1 MPCSCKARGCSPF
14 SMQNPSKN
22 NLKRFCYNDTIRL
35 SFYGKIGVCPV
46 RTGRERGSS
55 CGVCKNS
62 YGSTAPH
69 WFCAVLPSENVR
81 KVYLYGQKFYRFSD
95 YLFISPQMLERLVI
109 SNISS
114 ILRFGRYPA
123 YHGISEPHL
132 ALESSKTVVE
142 TAAYYYAAS
151 LSIAAFAE
159 A

>member
-1 MPCSCKARGCSPF
+1 MAEDQMKNENTGNGVAGMVMPFFVG
-14 SMQNPSKN
+14 
-22 NLKRFCYNDTIRL
+22 
-35 SFYGKIGVCPV
+35 
-46 RTGRERGSS
+46 E
-55 CGVCKNS
+55 
-62 YGSTAPH
+62 
-69 WFCAVLPSENVR
+69 
-81 KVYLYGQKFYRFSD
+81 KFYRFSD

>member
-1 MPCSCKARGCSPF
+1 MRWTVRAK
-14 SMQNPSKN
+14 Q
-22 NLKRFCYNDTIRL
+22 
-35 SFYGKIGVCPV
+35 IGLN
-46 RTGRERGSS
+46 TD
-55 CGVCKNS
+55 
-62 YGSTAPH
+62 
-69 WFCAVLPSENVR
+69 SEISLELVFF
-81 KVYLYGQKFYRFSD
+81 KEKFYRFSD

-132 ALESSKTVVE
+132 ALKSSKTVVE

-151 LSIAAFAE
+151 LSFAAFAE